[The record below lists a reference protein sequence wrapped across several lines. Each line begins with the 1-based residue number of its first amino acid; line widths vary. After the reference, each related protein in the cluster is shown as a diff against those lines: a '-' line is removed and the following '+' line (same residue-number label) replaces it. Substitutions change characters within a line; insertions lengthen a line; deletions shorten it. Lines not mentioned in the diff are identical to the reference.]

1 MESTQFGNFFLFFI
15 LRVFLVR
22 FQFNYASEP
31 MAKCADFS
39 HVWMYWPTNFWNC
52 LIFIQSN
59 NIDCSFL
66 RLKFN
71 ENVLQELRVYSFIY
85 CTPSLPL
92 KIKFCW
98 RYLHL
103 SLTELFTD
111 VHRLLNNLLFNSADQ
126 GNNSRSMLNNLERRP
141 EVNL

>member
-1 MESTQFGNFFLFFI
+1 MAIFLFLYSESIFGSVPVQ
-15 LRVFLVR
+15 LRVRAYGQMRR
-22 FQFNYASEP
+22 F
-31 MAKCADFS
+31 FS
-39 HVWMYWPTNFWNC
+39 CLNVLTLSTNFWNC

-59 NIDCSFL
+59 NIDCSFS

-71 ENVLQELRVYSFIY
+71 ENVLQELRVYSFIH

-92 KIKFCW
+92 KIKFCC